1 MDLGVIKMFF
11 LAAKIGD
18 DRKQVDTRE
27 QLETVTS
34 AEYRGRFTEI

>member
-18 DRKQVDTRE
+18 DRKQVSRE

-34 AEYRGRFTEI
+34 AEYHGRFTEI